1 MRKHEKNLTQGA
13 LLPQLLAFA
22 LPLLAT
28 NVILRSFGAA
38 DTAVLGKFA
47 SKTSVAA
54 VGATGSVTSLLLGFF
69 SGLTVSSNVMVSRA
83 AGTGDRE
90 RAARTVGCSI
100 CCGIVFGILLAV
112 VGVFCAYPL
121 LRLIN
126 CPEEIID
133 QAATYIKIYFLGMP
147 IILLFNFAAAILRAV
162 GDSFRPGAYLSIGGI
177 LNIGLNILFVLAF
190 KLDVAGVALATIIGQ
205 LIPTSLVI
213 IALFRADGFSKLD
226 RKHLRF
232 YKTEFCDIL
241 KIGLPIG
248 VQSCIAALSSGFVSS
263 SLNSLGTDV
272 VEAQAVGGTI
282 DGYVYVCVNSVSSAV
297 PAFVSQNYGAGNI
310 KRLKKS
316 VTYALFLDVAVGAVI
331 GTAVALC
338 GAWLCGLFT
347 SNEAAIELATM
358 RLRLIAPS
366 YLLAG
371 IMEIYANALRSLN
384 KSAVASLVVLVGNC
398 LVSVV
403 WILTVFR
410 AFNTYLSIC
419 FASPVA
425 WIAASAILA
434 PVYYIAARRIPEPAG
449 KPEKAES
456 SEPSLS

>member
-1 MRKHEKNLTQGA
+1 MRKHEKNLTQGP

-28 NVILRSFGAA
+28 NVILRSFSAA

-54 VGATGSVTSLLLGFF
+54 AGATGSVTSLLLGFF

-83 AGTGDRE
+83 VGTGDRE

-112 VGVFCAYPL
+112 VGFFCAYPL

-126 CPEEIID
+126 CPEEIVD

-147 IILLFNFAAAILRAV
+147 IILIFNFAAAILRAV

-190 KLDVAGVALATIIGQ
+190 RLDVAGVALATVIGQ
-205 LIPTSLVI
+205 LIPTTLVI

-226 RKHLRF
+226 RKHFRF
-232 YKTEFCDIL
+232 YKTEFYDIL

-248 VQSCIAALSSGFVSS
+248 VQSCIAALSSGFVSA
-263 SLNSLGTDV
+263 SLNSLGTNV
-272 VEAQAVGGTI
+272 VEAQAVGGII

-331 GTAVALC
+331 GTATALC

-410 AFNTYLSIC
+410 TYNTYLSIC

-425 WIAASAILA
+425 WIAASVILA
-434 PVYYIAARRIPEPAG
+434 PVYYVAVKRLPESVG
-449 KPEKAES
+449 KSEKIDS
-456 SEPSLS
+456 PEPSLS